1 MLPEAIDSHNG
12 VIPPGEMVKKILNMF
27 RLGGKIS
34 SVFILLCANVFNNIA
49 TFVVNILLAKKV
61 GPENFGIFSL
71 AVSVMLMV
79 HFIFDIGLNLTL
91 VRFFNIYRKNE
102 EYQKLVLSS
111 LLILRFAILVMLIV
125 GSFVIAPVLTKM
137 LELADSYS
145 ALMILAIITGGIL
158 TLWVYFQSYMQAY
171 RKFVNLA
178 IFIIGYAALRIAF
191 LAVLFLSTADISNL
205 TKTLGALYSLPA
217 LVIVIISIMP
227 VCLRMLKSRSLLGK
241 NILQP
246 LREVLT
252 YSKWVAISGIS
263 FSLILRAIQFVLAFR
278 SSVYELGIL
287 SAGFVFTVAFSTLNM
302 AIRAVFFPH
311 VTSFEKIGE
320 MKAYYMRIR
329 KIGPYY
335 AIFAVISIF
344 ILAFIQV
351 TLLGNEYMN
360 ALPVF
365 AITSGALSLVI
376 FLGLWSMM
384 VHTLM
389 HPEVDAI
396 VNLVRLAIACILTY
410 LLGPHFGAVGGALAY
425 AIPLVL
431 GELFMVGFVRRLLH
445 AKQ

>member
-34 SVFILLCANVFNNIA
+34 SVFILLCANVFNNIV